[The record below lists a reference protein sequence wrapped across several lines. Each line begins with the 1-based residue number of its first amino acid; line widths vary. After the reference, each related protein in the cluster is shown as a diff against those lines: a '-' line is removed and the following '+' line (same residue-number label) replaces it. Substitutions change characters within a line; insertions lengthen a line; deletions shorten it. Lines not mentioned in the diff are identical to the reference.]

1 METLE
6 AEKKTLTEESAA
18 KDATIAD
25 LQKQLAETQTASV
38 AATPATAAE
47 PVEKTASAKGF
58 VSDVKVTVTLD
69 AEGKIT
75 AIKVDASNET
85 PGYGQR
91 TMDDEDFLAQFIGK
105 TLPLTLGEGVD
116 ALSGATYTSTA
127 IVEALNS
134 LAD

>member
-1 METLE
+1 M
-6 AEKKTLTEESAA
+6 
-18 KDATIAD
+18 
-25 LQKQLAETQTASV
+25 
-38 AATPATAAE
+38 
-47 PVEKTASAKGF
+47 
-58 VSDVKVTVTLD
+58 
-69 AEGKIT
+69 
-75 AIKVDASNET
+75 DASNET